1 MEELSRW
8 LASCD
13 VVSPWLFGIAAALTL
28 LLIFLPGLRKR
39 RGLALDLRHW
49 APRVQFKSR
58 RILVFAL
65 LSAAASL
72 LLAAA
77 LAEPQATVK
86 PIVSIYGKPVVAVV
100 DISGSMGAKPK
111 VYVGG
116 VANQDQRNGYEKAR
130 DIFLDLIGRRPDVNF
145 ALLLY
150 STESYV
156 ARYFSYKNE
165 LLKDTVENK
174 QEIEYISTGTRTA
187 EALTKARKFLTENVQ
202 GPDKAIILISDLNGD
217 LQAMVTMGVE
227 METELYAGIKIYV
240 IVITEDSKIPTNVPS
255 QLEGV
260 KLVEMNDKA
269 GIDAIVQDLSVMQNS
284 PLRQEEVVQKQ
295 SLIPFVVLPGLAL
308 ILAALVL
315 SETRFR
321 KIP

>member
-49 APRVQFKSR
+49 APRVEFKSR

-72 LLAAA
+72 LIAAG
-77 LAEPQATVK
+77 LAEPRVTVK
-86 PIVSIYGKPVVAVV
+86 PSVSIYGKPVVAVV
-100 DISGSMGAKPK
+100 DISGSMGSKPRAF
-111 VYVGG
+111 VGG
-116 VANQDQRNGYEKAR
+116 VANTDLRNGYEKAR
-130 DIFLDLIGRRPDVNF
+130 DIFNDLIGRRPDVNF

-174 QEIEYISTGTRTA
+174 PEIEYISTGTRTA
-187 EALTKARKFLTENVQ
+187 TALAKARKFLTDNVQ
-202 GPDKAIILISDLNGD
+202 GKDKAIVLISDLNAD
-217 LQAMVTMGVE
+217 LAAMVEMSEE
-227 METELYAGIKIYV
+227 METDLYAGIQIYV
-240 IVITEDSKIPTNVPS
+240 IVITPDDKIPTNAPTR
-255 QLEGV
+255 LEGV
-260 KLVEMNDKA
+260 EMVEMNDKA
-269 GIDAIVQDLSVMQNS
+269 GIDQIVKEISDMQGS
-284 PLRQEEVVQKQ
+284 PLRQEEVVEKQ

>member
-77 LAEPQATVK
+77 LAEPQVTVK

-217 LQAMVTMGVE
+217 LQAMVAMGEE
-227 METELYAGIKIYV
+227 METDLYAGIKIYV
-240 IVITEDSKIPTNVPS
+240 IVITADSKTPALPV
-255 QLEGV
+255 QLAGV
-260 KLVEMNDKA
+260 EMVEMNDKA
-269 GIDAIVQDLSVMQNS
+269 GIDQIVKELSDMQSS

>member
-49 APRVQFKSR
+49 APRVEFKSR

-65 LSAAASL
+65 LAAAASL

-77 LAEPQATVK
+77 VAEPQVTVK
-86 PIVSIYGKPVVAVV
+86 PSISIYGKPVVAVV
-100 DISGSMGAKPK
+100 DVSGSMSSKPK

-116 VANQDQRNGYEKAR
+116 VPNLDQRSSYEKAR

-145 ALLLY
+145 ALELY
-150 STESYV
+150 STESYI

-165 LLKDTVENK
+165 LLRDTIENK

-187 EALTKARKFLTENVQ
+187 DALAKARKFLTDNVQ
-202 GPDKAIILISDLNGD
+202 GKDKAIVLISDLEAD
-217 LQAMVTMGVE
+217 LDAMVQTAEE
-227 METELYAGIKIYV
+227 MERDLAAGIKIYV
-240 IVITEDSKIPTNVPS
+240 IIVTGAKPLGTGLD
-255 QLEGV
+255 QV
-260 KLVEMNDKA
+260 KEIKEVVMDDKA
-269 GIDAIVQDLSVMQNS
+269 GIDEIVKDLSDMQNA
-284 PLRQEEVVQKQ
+284 PLRHEEVVQKE
-295 SLIPFVVLPGLAL
+295 SLIPFVLLPAL
-308 ILAALVL
+308 LLMLAALVL